1 MAKKKGFDL
10 KNTATFIGFLVALIV
25 TIVFNFYIGAIAA
38 VIVIVLYLI
47 IDSKN
52 VSNAG
57 IGALVGFLIGIL
69 VHWILYALGVV
80 LVNI

>member
-10 KNTATFIGFLVALIV
+10 KNTATFIGFFVTLIV
-25 TIVFNFYIGAIAA
+25 TIVFNFYIGGIAGI
-38 VIVIVLYLI
+38 VIIVLYLI
-47 IDSKN
+47 IDNKN
-52 VSNAG
+52 TSNAG
-57 IGALVGFLIGIL
+57 IGALVGFLIGML